1 MISAFFHCSKRCYDN
16 WEIAILLYSWWPLLG
31 KLIPS
36 WKYAACQSKVSLKKF
51 QTAEKKK
58 ICHKGTCPLSH
69 GDNKDRSN
77 IVKIHQ
83 KWFFLFLII
92 LLHILEWILLVLKIS
107 YFLKI
112 PLMASLNI
120 LCSDPHNVLKEAAKK
135 IRKVHKKRF
144 LWPIKNSQIYFI
156 SNQNLPKTFYG
167 PCKTSPLPPL
177 YLM

>member
-1 MISAFFHCSKRCYDN
+1 MFLNFHNLFVKIYTLRLWYFISPCTDSINLVVVGIYKIRVFDFGFFHCSKRCYDN

-77 IVKIHQ
+77 IVKTHQ
-83 KWFFLFLII
+83 KWFFFIFNNTFTYTWVDFTCFKKYLI
-92 LLHILEWILLVLKIS
+92 
-107 YFLKI
+107 FLKS
-112 PLMASLNI
+112 PWWLAWTF
-120 LCSDPHNVLKEAAKK
+120 CVQT
-135 IRKVHKKRF
+135 
-144 LWPIKNSQIYFI
+144 PI
-156 SNQNLPKTFYG
+156 TF
-167 PCKTSPLPPL
+167 
-177 YLM
+177 